1 MLILGWI
8 SEGIIGAG
16 LWIVSGIYHV
26 AAFVFELFLILAS
39 GQLLEAD
46 DYETIITNFYIIL
59 GIIMLF
65 VLAFSLLKGMV
76 NPDDQKQGTSVVKKV
91 IVNIITSSII
101 MAVLPSIFAFAYDF
115 QDAVIMEQNTIG
127 KFFGYGSATG
137 TNTPTEQSNLQKV
150 QQGAYQIVNGVF
162 TAFFNINGDYCSEE
176 VVTAGALSKKDQIV
190 YCQENTI
197 GDDGE
202 SYDTISSYVDR
213 TGSFGSYGGFAENV
227 DDNEIDFN
235 FLLSLIAGLL
245 LIYVGVTYC
254 FDMAIRLVKLV
265 FFQLIAPIPIFF
277 RIIPDGK
284 LSGVFGTWT
293 KKTMSCYLEV
303 YVRIFIF
310 YFVIYLCNQMI
321 QAPFL
326 SNDIYEYGWLLASL
340 AKAFILMGLVT
351 FMRQAPKL
359 FSEITGIDSGNMSL
373 GIRDKLAAGGA
384 FAAGAIIG
392 GGATAL
398 TRNAV
403 NAGRNVKNK
412 FEKGEDGKWH
422 LKEGVRKRDI
432 AAGIAGG
439 FASTLAGG
447 FSGTARSVKGG
458 WNAKSAGDM
467 KATASSGATKAV
479 TARDKRAAY
488 KASHGGTFGGVIK
501 GHAMDTLQGVGEW
514 VGVGVGDTTLGYYAT
529 AAQATNSFNDMS
541 EGTYKKKQEYVDQS
555 SIVKSLKSKVGLLK
569 PEFEANQTRIEA
581 LLESKKGANARR
593 AREIDAEI
601 KDIQKRQS
609 TISTEFARLEHEDAV
624 LTQMQIDMAFKKRDV
639 VALAATKLGVDQR
652 VNYSDSAEFQNAY
665 RSAVYGGFKI
675 DFSTLVSETPRVERM
690 EFKDAKTG
698 QMREMDIR
706 IYSYKDSKTGKIK
719 EVLLDEYDQRTFDA
733 LLSGQAVDD
742 DWVTTSN
749 VVKIQDVID
758 QANIGRQHIKSV
770 NERKHVV
777 NTGNRPQEK
786 KDK

>member
-46 DYETIITNFYIIL
+46 AYETIITNFYIIL

-65 VLAFSLLKGMV
+65 ALAFSLLKGMV
-76 NPDDQKQGTSVVKKV
+76 NPDDQKQGASAVKKV
-91 IVNIITSSII
+91 IVNIITSAIL
-101 MAVLPSIFAFAYDF
+101 MAVLPSIFSFAYDF
-115 QDAVIMEQNTIG
+115 QDAVINGQNTIG
-127 KFFGYGSATG
+127 KFFGYGSASSTD
-137 TNTPTEQSNLQKV
+137 TPTEQSNLQKV

-162 TAFFNINGDYCSEE
+162 TAFFNVNGDYCSDK
-176 VVTAGALSKKDQIV
+176 VATAGSKTAKEQII

-202 SYDTISSYVDR
+202 SFDTISSYVER
-213 TGSFGSYGGFAENV
+213 TGSFGTYGGFAENI
-227 DDNEIDFN
+227 DDNEMDFN

-245 LIYVGVTYC
+245 LIYIGVSYC
-254 FDMAIRLVKLV
+254 FDMALRLVKLV

-277 RIIPDGK
+277 RIIPDSK
-284 LSGVFGTWT
+284 LSGVFNTWT
-293 KKTMSCYLEV
+293 KKTLSCYLEV

-326 SNDIYEYGWLLASL
+326 SSDIYEYGWFLAFL
-340 AKAFILMGLVT
+340 ARAFILMGLVT

-359 FSEITGIDSGNMSL
+359 FAEITGIDSGNMSL

-384 FAAGAIIG
+384 FAAGAILG

-422 LKEGVRKRDI
+422 RKEGVRKRDI

-439 FASTLAGG
+439 FASTIAGG
-447 FSGTARSVKGG
+447 FSGAARSAKGG
-458 WNAKSAGDM
+458 WGAKSAGDM
-467 KATASSGATKAV
+467 KSSAASGAAKAV
-479 TARDKRAAY
+479 NVRDKRAAY
-488 KASHGGTFGGVIK
+488 KASHGGTLGGVIK

-514 VGVGVGDTTLGYYAT
+514 AGVGVGDTTLGYYAT
-529 AAQATNSFNDMS
+529 AAQATNAYNDMS

-569 PEFEANQTRIEA
+569 PEFKANQDRIEA

-601 KDIQKRQS
+601 REIQKRQS
-609 TISTEFARLEHEDAV
+609 AISTEFARLDHEDAV

-639 VALAATKLGVDQR
+639 IALAGTKLGVDQK
-652 VNYSDSAEFQNAY
+652 VNYSGDREIQSAFSDAISRAFGLIDDKGQSTGITLDANTQNI
-665 RSAVYGGFKI
+665 FN
-675 DFSTLVSETPRVERM
+675 
-690 EFKDAKTG
+690 
-698 QMREMDIR
+698 
-706 IYSYKDSKTGKIK
+706 
-719 EVLLDEYDQRTFDA
+719 A
-733 LLSGQAVDD
+733 LMKGEAVDERWITKD
-742 DWVTTSN
+742 NIITL
-749 VVKIQDVID
+749 QDAID

-770 NERKHVV
+770 KEREHVV
-777 NTGNRPQEK
+777 KTGNRPQEK